1 MSRMGRV
8 DQRNIDRC
16 SFALKR
22 EQRNQRKLTTRIILM
37 TLFFYVAWLPYA
49 ISSLLMMSGVL
60 IPYGLNDIAFLFAK
74 SATISNPIMYIFLN
88 KVVSNF
94 YLVNYENYL
103 HNAILICINF
113 TVTSFY
119 IMLFSRSKSQI
130 KQPVNNQNNI
140 QASRLKN

>member
-37 TLFFYVAWLPYA
+37 TLSFYVAWLPYA
-49 ISSLLMMSGVL
+49 TTALLTMSGVL
-60 IPYGLNDIAFLFAK
+60 IPYGWNIVSVLFAK

-88 KVVSNF
+88 KIVSNF
-94 YLVNYENYL
+94 YADYENAL
-103 HNAILICINF
+103 HNAILNF
-113 TVTSFY
+113 TKGY
-119 IMLFSRSKSQI
+119 KIIQI
-130 KQPVNNQNNI
+130 
-140 QASRLKN
+140 